1 MNDKILVLKTM
12 HQIVIKWK
20 LHEFLSIQRKTS
32 RDLAQ
37 FMGVHENSVYR
48 LRKSQVM
55 PRLTH
60 ETLDKICEFLDCSP
74 GDLLVREKEEKL

>member
-1 MNDKILVLKTM
+1 
-12 HQIVIKWK
+12 
-20 LHEFLSIQRKTS
+20 
-32 RDLAQ
+32 
-37 FMGVHENSVYR
+37 MGVHENSVYR

-74 GDLLVREKEEKL
+74 GDLLIREKEDKP

>member
-1 MNDKILVLKTM
+1 MLKTM
-12 HQIVIKWK
+12 HQAVIKWK
-20 LHEFLSIQRKTS
+20 LHELLSIQRKTS

-74 GDLLVREKEEKL
+74 GDLLIREKEDKQ